1 MAQNISEH
9 SLQDTLLLSP
19 TNILCAEI
27 SKSMTISQLR
37 FKYLSEQDFRTFD
50 IIACNDMGG
59 CVATALAY

>member
-27 SKSMTISQLR
+27 SKSMTSSQLR